1 VNKNI
6 ETVLCPIADGGEGT
20 VDALVAA
27 TSGSYIT
34 CDATGPLGEKINAK
48 YGILGNNKTA
58 VVEMAA
64 ASGLLLVPKSKR
76 NPLYTT
82 TYGTGDMIK
91 NALDFAASIEERLS
105 LNLSGAIN
113 IFIQINLYKLIYI

>member
-1 VNKNI
+1 MKILIAPDKFRESLSSIEAAKSIEKGIKKVNKNI

-64 ASGLLLVPKSKR
+64 TLGSLFL
-76 NPLYTT
+76 
-82 TYGTGDMIK
+82 I
-91 NALDFAASIEERLS
+91 SI
-105 LNLSGAIN
+105 LNSFSN
-113 IFIQINLYKLIYI
+113 